1 MRVDL
6 MYIDSI
12 FNNEEIKELKSF
24 LDIEGVNFKVIDK
37 GRRITANIDELN
49 PVITIFIDFAISSGL
64 LVSLGA
70 SAVWDGFKTMVKYV
84 VLKTKGKK
92 FYKVTSKK
100 VEERDRTISIVT
112 RINNNEI
119 FFKLEG
125 LESVEE
131 LDLALEKLLPI
142 IEKQLNEM
150 KSNNQIYI
158 ASFDK
163 ILNEWVTENFIEKI
177 RRENGL

>member
-1 MRVDL
+1 M
-6 MYIDSI
+6 
-12 FNNEEIKELKSF
+12 
-24 LDIEGVNFKVIDK
+24 
-37 GRRITANIDELN
+37 
-49 PVITIFIDFAISSGL
+49 
-64 LVSLGA
+64 
-70 SAVWDGFKTMVKYV
+70 WDGFKTMVKYV

-131 LDLALEKLLPI
+131 LDLALENYFL
-142 IEKQLNEM
+142 
-150 KSNNQIYI
+150 
-158 ASFDK
+158 
-163 ILNEWVTENFIEKI
+163 
-177 RRENGL
+177 

>member
-1 MRVDL
+1 
-6 MYIDSI
+6 
-12 FNNEEIKELKSF
+12 
-24 LDIEGVNFKVIDK
+24 
-37 GRRITANIDELN
+37 
-49 PVITIFIDFAISSGL
+49 
-64 LVSLGA
+64 
-70 SAVWDGFKTMVKYV
+70 VWDGFKTMVKYI